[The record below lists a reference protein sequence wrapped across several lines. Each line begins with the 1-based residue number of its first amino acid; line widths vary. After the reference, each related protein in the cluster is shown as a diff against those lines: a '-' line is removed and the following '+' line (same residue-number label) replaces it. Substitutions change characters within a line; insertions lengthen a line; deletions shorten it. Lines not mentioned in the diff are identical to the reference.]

1 MINGKGK
8 SVSPNEMVFR
18 NSTECSHTQ
27 EFQSVILV
35 CILFFFLF
43 ILHISLRLH
52 KQHKQ
57 HKQHIY
63 HTKPIDTYDTSIEI
77 TKPHTLDPIQT
88 TQLRQRA

>member
-1 MINGKGK
+1 
-8 SVSPNEMVFR
+8 VSPNEMVFR

-35 CILFFFLF
+35 CIFLLLF
-43 ILHISLRLH
+43 ILQISLRLH

-57 HKQHIY
+57 HTY
-63 HTKPIDTYDTSIEI
+63 HTKPIDTYNTSIEI
-77 TKPHTLDPIQT
+77 TKPHTLDPIRT

>member
-1 MINGKGK
+1 
-8 SVSPNEMVFR
+8 MVFR

-52 KQHKQ
+52 KQHT
-57 HKQHIY
+57 Y
-63 HTKPIDTYDTSIEI
+63 HTKLVDTYNTSIEI
-77 TKPHTLDPIQT
+77 TKPHTLDPART
-88 TQLRQRA
+88 KQLRQRA